1 MADPFPPIGGFPDRA
16 IGNAPGD
23 PRVGPWGRG
32 LFPGTTGMY
41 REWDDQ
47 IDPDDPA
54 APTSIYR
61 LQAEQWP
68 EINLCMGGNAE
79 IRRSAH
85 VLIPQLKKEKDP
97 CYARRLQHVLYSPY
111 LQRIINAAVGLILR
125 KPITLEGGNEEW
137 WGEWRENCDR
147 QGNNLDNFSKNL
159 LSQALAYGHCCCLA
173 DNTADTAIQTLGDQ
187 YEQGVMPFLTIVH
200 PRQLI
205 GWREDIRST
214 GSIVQQVRILEE
226 TTEPDGKFGVKTI
239 RQVRVLEPGKF
250 EVYRRRTQLVED
262 DTTLTRG
269 IDPLLDLSGG
279 NTWEVHEADSVDL
292 DRIPLSAVYSGRNGT
307 FLSRPPLRDVAFI
320 NLQHTRVQS
329 KLLHALD
336 VAGFPILTLIGW
348 DDTSSSV
355 DADVTSALALPIG
368 GGASYTEPASSAF
381 AATQEELRSLEE
393 QMANLGIAILAQQK
407 MVAETAK
414 AKELDRAD
422 TNSLM
427 AVVSMSLEQ
436 CLQEQIDLVAEFA
449 GQEAPEVS
457 LDRNFSGQTLE
468 HTLADVTAMFTAGL
482 IDRPLA
488 LELLQRG
495 EVLKDGDDLE
505 DVTDRMEQQDLEDME
520 QEIAKADAMAGVEVA
535 KAHAMPPKVPA
546 AAAGED

>member
-1 MADPFPPIGGFPDRA
+1 MADQFIPIGGFPDRA

-23 PRVGPWGRG
+23 PRVGPWGLG
-32 LFPGTTGMY
+32 LFPGTTGMF
-41 REWDDQ
+41 REIDDQ
-47 IDPDDPA
+47 IDPNDPA

-61 LQAEQWP
+61 LQAEQWG
-68 EINLCMGGNAE
+68 EIGLCMGGNAE
-79 IRRSAH
+79 IRRNAYR
-85 VLIPQLKKEKDP
+85 LIPQLSKEKDP

-111 LQRIINAAVGLILR
+111 MQRIIAAAVGLILR
-125 KPITLEGGNEEW
+125 KPITLKGGNEEW
-137 WGEWRENCDR
+137 WEEWRENCDR
-147 QGNNLDNFSKNL
+147 QGNNLDNYSKNL
-159 LSQALAYGHCCCLA
+159 LTQALAYGHCCSLA
-173 DNTADTAIQTLGDQ
+173 DNTADTTIQTLGDQ

-250 EVYRRRTQLVED
+250 EVYRRRNQLVD
-262 DTTLTRG
+262 DEPTLAAGPG
-269 IDPLLDLSGG
+269 IPDASGG
-279 NTWEVHEADSVDL
+279 NTWEVVEGDNVDL

-381 AATQEELRSLEE
+381 SATQEELRSLEE

-407 MVAETAK
+407 MVGETAA
-414 AKELDRAD
+414 AKQLDRAD

-449 GQEAPEVS
+449 GQEAPKVS
-457 LDRNFSGQTLE
+457 LDRNFAGQTLE
-468 HTLADVTAMFTAGL
+468 HTVADLTALFTAGA
-482 IDRPLA
+482 IDRPLL

-495 EVLKDGDDLE
+495 EVLQDGDDLE
-505 DVTDRMEQQDLEDME
+505 DVTDRMEQADLEDME
-520 QEIAKADAMAGVEVA
+520 QELQKAEAQADLEVR
-535 KAHAMPPKVPA
+535 KAEAMPPKVPPG
-546 AAAGED
+546 AGDR